1 MTENKVKSMNE
12 NYESLKSIIEAL
24 KIDYDK
30 FNNKKVKIAG
40 SRLRNNLLNCK
51 KLCDILRN
59 QILIEIKDLPVKH
72 RVKKSEE
79 DKEENPL
86 PKTRKKR
93 KTNKKKKD

>member
-40 SRLRNNLLNCK
+40 SRVRNNLLNCK

-59 QILIEIKDLPVKH
+59 QILTEIKDLPVKH
-72 RVKKSEE
+72 RVKKEE
-79 DKEENPL
+79 KDYENPL